1 MNKPAPSFIRQLDTH
16 IHQPVNCLTH
26 LVGAVFSVFGMVVL
40 VVLSWGNPLYV
51 VSYTVYGVSSVLL
64 YSASSLFHGL
74 KVGPAGRRR
83 LLQLDHVG
91 IYLLIAGSYTPIAL
105 ILLKSHSA
113 ALGWTFLGVVWLAA
127 LLGSVSKVY
136 WLDAPRPISTGFYLV
151 LGWAI
156 LFALPALTQVLA
168 PGGLAAAVY
177 RRGLLYSVGAVVFM
191 LERPNFYPG
200 VFSGHHELWHLFVLA
215 GGSSYYLMLLLH
227 VTPVGNS

>member
-26 LVGAVFSVFGMVVL
+26 LVGAVFSAVGTVVL
-40 VVLSWGNPLYV
+40 LAVSWGNPLYV
-51 VSYTVYGVSSVLL
+51 VSYAVYGVSSVLL

-91 IYLLIAGSYTPIAL
+91 IYILIAGSYTPIAL

-113 ALGWTFLGVVWLAA
+113 ALGWTFLAVVWLAA
-127 LLGSVSKVY
+127 LLGSVSKLY
-136 WLDAPRPISTGFYLV
+136 WLDAPRPLSTGFYLV

-156 LFALPALTQVLA
+156 LFAMPALTQVLA
-168 PGGLAAAVY
+168 PGGLMLLFVG
-177 RRGLLYSVGAVVFM
+177 GLLYSVGAVVFV

-200 VFSGHHELWHLFVLA
+200 VLGHHELWHLFVLA

-227 VTPVGNS
+227 ATPTGS

>member
-1 MNKPAPSFIRQLDTH
+1 MNKPEPSFIRQLDSH
-16 IHQPVNCLTH
+16 LHQPVNCLTH
-26 LVGAVFSVFGMVVL
+26 LIGAVFSAVGTVVL
-40 VVLSWGNPLYV
+40 LALSWGNPLYV
-51 VSYTVYGVSSVLL
+51 VSYAVYGVSSVLL

-91 IYLLIAGSYTPIAL
+91 IYILIAGSYTPIAL

-113 ALGWTFLGVVWLAA
+113 ALGWAFLGVVWLCA
-127 LLGSVSKVY
+127 LLGSASKLY

-156 LFALPALTQVLA
+156 LFAMPALTQVLA
-168 PGGLAAAVY
+168 PGGLTLLFAG
-177 RRGLLYSVGAVVFM
+177 GLLYSVGAAVFV

-200 VFSGHHELWHLFVLA
+200 VLGHHELWHLFVLA

-227 VTPVGNS
+227 ATPVGNS

>member
-1 MNKPAPSFIRQLDTH
+1 MNKLAPSFIRQLDTY

-26 LVGAVFSVFGMVVL
+26 LVGAVFSAVGTVVL
-40 VVLSWGNPLYV
+40 LAVSWGNPLYV
-51 VSYTVYGVSSVLL
+51 VSYAVYGVSSVLL

-91 IYLLIAGSYTPIAL
+91 IYILIAGSYTPIAL
-105 ILLKSHSA
+105 ILLKSHSV

-127 LLGSVSKVY
+127 LLGSVSKLY
-136 WLDAPRPISTGFYLV
+136 WLDAPRLISTGFYLV

-156 LFALPALTQVLA
+156 LFAMPALTQVLA
-168 PGGLAAAVY
+168 PGGLILLFIG
-177 RRGLLYSVGAVVFM
+177 GLLYSVGAVVFM

-200 VFSGHHELWHLFVLA
+200 VLGHHELWHLFVLA

-227 VTPVGNS
+227 VTPIGNS

>member
-1 MNKPAPSFIRQLDTH
+1 MNKPAPSFIRQLDIH

-26 LVGAVFSVFGMVVL
+26 LVGAVFSAVGMVVL
-40 VVLSWGNPLYV
+40 LAVSWGNPLYV
-51 VSYTVYGVSSVLL
+51 VSYAVYGVSSVLL

-91 IYLLIAGSYTPIAL
+91 IYILIAGSYTPIAL

-127 LLGSVSKVY
+127 LLGSVSKLY
-136 WLDAPRPISTGFYLV
+136 WLDAPRPLSTGFYLV
-151 LGWAI
+151 LGWAV
-156 LFALPALTQVLA
+156 LFAMPALTQVLA
-168 PGGLAAAVY
+168 PGGLVLLFVG
-177 RRGLLYSVGAVVFM
+177 GLLYSVGAVVFM

-200 VFSGHHELWHLFVLA
+200 VLGHHELWHLFVLA

-227 VTPVGNS
+227 ATPVGNS